1 MIEILYKAKVKDI
14 LTPIEKT
21 PFLEEES
28 DYSSLINLLSV
39 QTHAWIVNNK
49 NDMHVVGI
57 VTEKEMLGF
66 LTANESRKIRLFG
79 ISTVDILHKN
89 SKASDLMVH
98 KPVLC
103 TINECVEDV
112 IRKLTTYKIRRLPV
126 IDENKRLI
134 GEITVQVLVR
144 KLKDNFKK

>member
-1 MIEILYKAKVKDI
+1 MVEILYKAKVKDI

-21 PFLEEES
+21 PFLEEKS

-39 QTHAWIVNNK
+39 QTHAWIVNNE

-57 VTEKEMLGF
+57 ITEKEMLGF
-66 LTANESRKIRLFG
+66 LTANENKKIRLFG
-79 ISTVDILHKN
+79 MSGIGMLNKD
-89 SKASDLMVH
+89 SKACDLMVH
-98 KPVLC
+98 KPVIC

-126 IDENKRLI
+126 IDKNKRLI
-134 GEITVQVLVR
+134 GEITIQVLVR
-144 KLKDNFKK
+144 KLKENFNK

>member
-1 MIEILYKAKVKDI
+1 MEVLYKIKVKDI

-28 DYSSLINLLSV
+28 DYLSLIKLLSV
-39 QTHAWIVNNK
+39 QTHAWVVNNS

-57 VTEKEMLGF
+57 ITEKEMLGF
-66 LTANESRKIRLFG
+66 LTAKECKKIRLFG
-79 ISTVDILHKN
+79 ISGIGMINKG

-98 KPVLC
+98 KPVIC
-103 TINECVEDV
+103 TIEEKVEDV
-112 IRKLTTYKIRRLPV
+112 IRKLSTYKIRRLPV
-126 IDENKRLI
+126 VDKNKRLT
-134 GEITVQVLVR
+134 GEITIQALVR

>member
-1 MIEILYKAKVKDI
+1 MVEVFYKIKVKDI

-28 DYSSLINLLSV
+28 DYSSLIKLLSD
-39 QTHAWIVNNK
+39 QTHAWVVNNSD
-49 NDMHVVGI
+49 DMHVVGI
-57 VTEKEMLGF
+57 ITEKEMLGF
-66 LTANESRKIRLFG
+66 LTAKESKKIRLFG
-79 ISTVDILHKN
+79 ISTIDMLNEH

-98 KPVLC
+98 KPVIC

-126 IDENKRLI
+126 VDENNRLI
-134 GEITVQVLVR
+134 GEITIQVLVR